1 MMEEEK
7 ILFLLERISDNI
19 GNLNEA
25 ITDLKSEVYTVK
37 EEMTNLKS
45 EVYTVKEEMT
55 NLKSEIHTT
64 KEEIRKLGTKI
75 DNEVTDKIRALF
87 DDRQIV
93 HEKIDEIN
101 EKIDRVQIDV
111 NNMVIK
117 TLYHDNK
124 ILELGQKLSNR

>member
-1 MMEEEK
+1 MEEEK

-25 ITDLKSEVYTVK
+25 ITD
-37 EEMTNLKS
+37 LKS

>member
-1 MMEEEK
+1 MEEEK
-7 ILFLLERISDNI
+7 ILFLLEKISNNI
-19 GNLNEA
+19 VDLNKA
-25 ITDLKSEVYTVK
+25 ITDLKSEVYSVK

-45 EVYTVKEEMT
+45 EV
-55 NLKSEIHTT
+55 HTA
-64 KEEIRKLGTKI
+64 KEEIKKLGTKI
-75 DNEVTDKIRALF
+75 DNEITDKIRALF

-93 HEKIDEIN
+93 HEKIDEIS

-111 NNMVIK
+111 NNMTIK